1 MKRNTYIDFLAYY
14 GIGSAHPGGFTLT
27 KRLLAQLPF
36 RQGANVLE
44 IGCGTGKTA
53 AYMTKE
59 CGYKVT
65 AVEKNEIMIQKA
77 KDRWSFEGLNIQ
89 LIQGHVEQLPCL
101 NDSFELV
108 LGESILAFTEKER
121 VISECYR
128 VLQKDGKLVVI
139 EMIIDR
145 HIEKSEEETISRLY
159 GMKELLTEIEWV
171 QLFQKANFKRVT
183 IAGGG
188 TIAETISGYIEEP
201 EWNVSSYIP
210 NELYDAWVQHESVR
224 LMYQHVLG
232 HRIFICEK

>member
-27 KRLLAQLPF
+27 KQLLAQLPF
-36 RQGANVLE
+36 RYGANVLE

-53 AYMTKE
+53 AYMTKD

-77 KDRWSFEGLNIQ
+77 KDRWSSEGIDIQ
-89 LIQGHVEQLPCL
+89 LIEGKAEQLPCL
-101 NDSFELV
+101 HDSFEFV

-139 EMIIDR
+139 EMIINA
-145 HIEKSEEETISRLY
+145 HIGRKRKKKSLNY
-159 GMKELLTEIEWV
+159 M
-171 QLFQKANFKRVT
+171 A
-183 IAGGG
+183 
-188 TIAETISGYIEEP
+188 
-201 EWNVSSYIP
+201 
-210 NELYDAWVQHESVR
+210 
-224 LMYQHVLG
+224 
-232 HRIFICEK
+232 